1 MTKSPLFL
9 AVLLA
14 GVMSMAQA
22 ATPREQYN
30 MDTREAAARYAE
42 DRAICNDERNQ
53 GQRMKCLRTAKAENN
68 RMLADAR
75 SNMGSQTAGVAR
87 SGNMACLDCGKV
99 TAVNVSEKRGESNA
113 LGVIAGGAAGALLG
127 NQVGGGSGK
136 AIATV
141 AGAVGGAYAGKKI
154 QESTGKTRVWTVE
167 VQYDN
172 GRRGSFSF
180 DNDPGVQTGDRV
192 KNSGQSIMR
201 I

>member
-1 MTKSPLFL
+1 MSNRPFIF

-14 GVMSMAQA
+14 GIMSMAQA
-22 ATPREQYN
+22 VTPRDQYT

-53 GQRMKCLRTAKAENN
+53 GQRMKCLRTAKAENT
-68 RMLADAR
+68 RMLAEAR
-75 SNMGSQTAGVAR
+75 SNMGSQP
-87 SGNMACLDCGKV
+87 SGQRVNPACLDCGRV

-136 AIATV
+136 TLATV

-154 QESTGKTRVWTVE
+154 QESTNKSRVWNVE

-172 GRRGSFSF
+172 GRRGTFSF
-180 DNDPGVQTGDRV
+180 DRDPGLQSGDRV
-192 KNSGQSIMR
+192 KNAGQSIMR